1 MKAWEGVLESLTPE
15 RSEKPRKVGMTM
27 VIDKGYGLAQT
38 QDLMDTASGVID
50 FLKMTF
56 GTAAFLDYEFVKRK
70 AAIVTTAGV
79 DIYPGGTFL
88 EIAVFQ
94 KKYKEYL
101 DRCVE
106 LGLTAV
112 EVSDGTLD
120 IALNLR
126 SEIIEAAQER
136 GLKVITEVGKKDPN
150 EKVAFELMH
159 ETIRADL
166 AQGVEEVIVEARESG
181 KGVGIFDASGA
192 VDSSEVDQIVAGVED
207 TSRLMWEAPLKN
219 QQLYLIKRFG
229 LNVSLGNV
237 PPGDILALEAL
248 RCAMRGD
255 TLKAAIAAGQG

>member
-15 RSEKPRKVGMTM
+15 RSVKPRKDGLTM
-27 VIDKGYGLAQT
+27 VIDKGLGLAQT
-38 QDLMDTASGVID
+38 QDLMDTASDVID
-50 FLKMTF
+50 FVKMTF
-56 GTAAFLDYEFVKRK
+56 GTAAFLDYDFVKRK

-94 KKYKEYL
+94 NRVMEYL

-120 IALNLR
+120 IPLDLR
-126 SEIIEAAQER
+126 AEVIQAGRER

-150 EKVAFELMH
+150 EKVAYELMH
-159 ETIRADL
+159 ETIRSDL
-166 AQGVEEVIVEARESG
+166 ALGAAEVIVEARESG
-181 KGVGIFDASGA
+181 KGVGIFDSSGA
-192 VDSSEVDQIVAGVED
+192 VDSKEVDQIVAGVD
-207 TSRLMWEAPLKN
+207 DLTRLMWEAPLKN
-219 QQLYLIKRFG
+219 QQLYLLRRFG
-229 LNVSLGNV
+229 TNVSFGNI
-237 PPGDILALEAL
+237 PPADILALEAL

-255 TLKAAIAAGQG
+255 TLKDAVSSR